1 MFEKIENSLVKSQIR
16 DAFLQ
21 YLEGRINEEYCIANI
36 RVIIDLA
43 KDYKKIE
50 SDNLDVN
57 KIFSELLEKEKA
69 IEVVDIISKKDRPPK
84 WIENFDAK
92 STEEDYNK
100 SLFKQYQRVLGKEGK
115 TELASKLK
123 KEVYQILDCTPEPKS
138 GIGWRYKGLVFGK
151 VQSGKTS
158 NFIGL
163 VTKAIDSG
171 YDFIIILAGISEDL
185 RQQTQDRVDKYIFRR
200 DLKGIKYISYKENSE
215 ASSKLNLI
223 NLTVSSRFIN
233 EKRKSG
239 DFKLSEINRKGT
251 SAGGPEILVIKKNAS
266 VLKDVL
272 RYLDSICDEGDGS
285 DKKINSKTCLI
296 IDDECDNASVLSES
310 KAEYEKEEATKKT
323 INLRIRA
330 IINLFKRVTYVGYT
344 ATPENIVMQSL
355 EDLEIKETIKYRDTE
370 LEFKVE
376 KNLTLFPDDFIQ
388 IIEPSE
394 GYLGLNEFLNPDKE
408 YISIIPTTDLPET
421 KHDPY
426 ILNDSL
432 KEAFLNF
439 IANVYVRKYV
449 WKEEDNNSML
459 IHPSV
464 LKIDQED
471 LKELIVE
478 FRKSLVGDSLKGENK
493 SKYYLIVKKQIKK
506 HESGDVY
513 FKFYKEIINSLEIV
527 TVHSGKTATGLNFKI
542 KKDRVIVGGNKLSRG
557 FTIEGLTVS
566 YFFRKSSRLD
576 TLHQMARWFGYRNR
590 SQELIKVYL
599 TKEDKEYFEFMN
611 TFDEDLKEQID
622 SMNFQEIDPASFGL
636 SLIYN
641 PAFLGYNPM
650 TKRRMH
656 LTDPNKM
663 RHFEVDARFT
673 RPITMRSLLNKKEVN
688 EENRQKAFDWFLD
701 LTKTKTPYSL
711 IMNMDEQSLKYKKSN
726 DFSNGGKIYFENIPV
741 QKILDLYDQLKFDE
755 SSKLAMKFVNSIR
768 NSMDV
773 DFSKWSVMISRY
785 KGPEYYDFEKPFFN
799 LRTYAEPDE
808 KNCVYVSSVED
819 PSSLEEDIFDLIK
832 DEVEFKRFIKST
844 TSKKRVI
851 ELNKLRKELKKPLL
865 KVYFTKPNTPVK
877 KNVLIDEA
885 VLISIK
891 FPTKGSVYVR
901 KE

>member
-1 MFEKIENSLVKSQIR
+1 MFEKIDNSLVKSQIMN
-16 DAFLQ
+16 AFLQ
-21 YLEGRINEEYCIANI
+21 YLDGRITEEYCKANI
-36 RVIIDLA
+36 KVVIDLA
-43 KDYKKIE
+43 RDFKKLE
-50 SDNLDVN
+50 SDNLDAN

-69 IEVVDIISKKDRPPK
+69 IEVVEIISKKDRPPK
-84 WIENFDAK
+84 WLENFDAR
-92 STEEDYNK
+92 STEEFNNK
-100 SLFKQYQRVLGKEGK
+100 SLFKQYQRVLGTEGK
-115 TELASKLK
+115 YELASKLK
-123 KEVYQILDCTPEPKS
+123 KEVYQILDCTPEPKN

-163 VTKAIDSG
+163 ISKAIDTG
-171 YDFIIILAGISEDL
+171 YDFIIVLAGISEDL
-185 RQQTQDRVDKYIFRR
+185 RQQTQDRIDKYIFRR
-200 DLKGIKYISYKENSE
+200 ELKGIKYVSYKENSD
-215 ASSKLNLI
+215 ATNQLNLI
-223 NLTVSSRFIN
+223 NLTVSSRFVN
-233 EKRKSG
+233 DKRKSG

-251 SAGGPEILVIKKNAS
+251 SAVGPEILVIKKNAS
-266 VLKDVL
+266 VLKEVL
-272 RYLDSICDEGDGS
+272 RYLDSICDEGEGS
-285 DKKINSKTCLI
+285 DKQINSKTCLI

-355 EDLEIKETIKYRDTE
+355 EDPEIKEAIKYRDTE

-376 KNLTLFPDDFIQ
+376 ENLTLFPDDFIQ

-394 GYLGLNEFLNPDKE
+394 GYLGLKEFLNPDNQ
-408 YISIIPTTDLPET
+408 YIRVIPSTDLPKT
-421 KHDPY
+421 KNDPY
-426 ILNDSL
+426 TLNESL
-432 KEAFLNF
+432 KEAFFNF
-439 IANVYVRKYV
+439 IANIYIRKYL
-449 WKEEDNNSML
+449 WEEDDNNSML

-464 LKIDQED
+464 LKTDQED
-471 LKELIVE
+471 LKDLLVE
-478 FRKSLVGDSLKGENK
+478 FRKNLVGDSLKGEK
-493 SKYYLIVKKQIKK
+493 ESKYYLKVKNEIQK
-506 HESGDVY
+506 HETGDVS
-513 FKFYKEIINSLEIV
+513 FRLYKEIINTLEIV
-527 TVHSGKTATGLNFKI
+527 TVHSGKTATTLNFKI
-542 KKDRVIVGGNKLSRG
+542 RKDRVIVGGNKLSRG
-557 FTIEGLTVS
+557 FTVEGLTVS

-599 TKEDKEYFEFMN
+599 TYEDKEYFEFMN

-641 PAFLGYNPM
+641 PVFLGFNSV
-650 TKRRMH
+650 TKRRMD

-673 RPITMRSLLNKKEVN
+673 RPITMRSLLNNKRVN
-688 EENRQKAFDWFLD
+688 EENRQKAYDWFLD
-701 LTKTKTPYSL
+701 LTKAENPYSL
-711 IMNMDEQSLKYKKSN
+711 KMNKKEESLQYQKST

-741 QKILDLYDQLKFDE
+741 QKILSLYDQLELDE
-755 SSKLAMKFVNSIR
+755 SSKLAMKFVSSIR

-773 DFSKWSVMISRY
+773 DFNKWSIMVSRY
-785 KGPEYYDFEKPFFN
+785 KGPDYNDFEKPFFN
-799 LRTYAEPDE
+799 LRTYGEPDE
-808 KNCVYVSSVED
+808 NNCIYVSSVED
-819 PSSLEEDIFDLIK
+819 PTNLEEDIFDLIN
-832 DEVEFKRFIKST
+832 DEHEFKRFLQNT
-844 TSKKRVI
+844 TSRKRVI

-865 KVYFTKPNTPVK
+865 KVYFTKPNTPIK
-877 KNVLIDEA
+877 NNVLVDEA
-885 VLISIK
+885 VLISFK

>member
-1 MFEKIENSLVKSQIR
+1 MFEEIDNSLVKSQIR

-21 YLEGRINEEYCIANI
+21 YIEGRISEEFCKANI
-36 RVIIDLA
+36 QVVLDLA
-43 KDYKKIE
+43 KKFNIPG
-50 SDNLDVN
+50 SDKLDEN
-57 KIFSELLEKEKA
+57 EIFSELLEKEKA
-69 IEVVDIISKKDRPPK
+69 ISVVDIISKKDRPPK
-84 WIENFDAK
+84 WIENFDARSSEK
-92 STEEDYNK
+92 DHVR
-100 SLFKQYQRVLGKEGK
+100 SLFKQYQRVLVREGK
-115 TELASKLK
+115 SELASKLK

-163 VTKAIDSG
+163 ITKAIDTG

-200 DLKGIKYISYKENSE
+200 ELKGIKYVSYNENSE

-251 SAGGPEILVIKKNAS
+251 SAGGPEILVIKKNAA

-272 RYLDSICDEGDGS
+272 RYLDSICDEGKGS

-323 INLRIRA
+323 INFRIRA

-355 EDLEIKETIKYRDTE
+355 EDTEIKETIKYRDAE

-376 KNLTLFPDDFIQ
+376 ENLTLFPDDFIQ

-394 GYLGLNEFLNPDKE
+394 GYLGLNEFLSLDNK
-408 YISIIPTTDLPET
+408 YISIIPSTDLPET
-421 KHDPY
+421 KNDPY
-426 ILNDSL
+426 TLNDSL

-439 IANVYVRKYV
+439 IANIYVRKYS
-449 WKEEDNNSML
+449 WKDEDNNSML

-464 LKIDQED
+464 LKSDQED
-471 LKELIVE
+471 LKELIVD
-478 FRKSLVGDSLKGENK
+478 FRKSLVGDSLKGESK
-493 SKYYLIVKKQIKK
+493 SKYFLTVKKQIQK
-506 HESGDVY
+506 HEPGDVY
-513 FKFYKEIINSLEIV
+513 FKHYKEIINTLEIV
-527 TVHSGKTATGLNFKI
+527 TVHSGKTATALNFKI

-557 FTIEGLTVS
+557 FTVEGLTVS

-599 TKEDKEYFEFMN
+599 TSEDKEYFEFMN

-641 PAFLGYNPM
+641 PVFLGFNSV
-650 TKRRMH
+650 TKRRMD

-673 RPITMRSLLNKKEVN
+673 RPITMRSLLNNRKVN
-688 EENRQKAFDWFLD
+688 EENRQKAYDWFLD
-701 LTKTKTPYSL
+701 LTKAEAPYSL
-711 IMNMDEQSLKYKKSN
+711 KMNKKEASLQYEKST
-726 DFSNGGKIYFENIPV
+726 DFSNGGKIYFENISV
-741 QKILDLYDQLKFDE
+741 QKILSLYDQLELDE
-755 SSKLAMKFVNSIR
+755 SSKLAMKFVSSIR

-773 DFSKWSVMISRY
+773 DFNKWSVMVSRY
-785 KGPEYYDFEKPFFN
+785 KGPDYNDFEKPFFN
-799 LRTYAEPDE
+799 LRTYGEPDE
-808 KNCVYVSSVED
+808 NNCIYVSSVED
-819 PSSLEEDIFDLIK
+819 PTNLEEDIFDLIK
-832 DEVEFKRFIKST
+832 DEQEFKRFIQNT
-844 TSKKRVI
+844 PFRKRVI

-865 KVYFTKPNTPVK
+865 KVYFTKPNTPIK
-877 KNVLIDEA
+877 NNVLVDEA
-885 VLISIK
+885 VLISFK
-891 FPTKGSVYVR
+891 FPAKGSVYVR